1 MQAQQAPQSRVRI
14 NVPPGV
20 GPGQA
25 FSVRVNGQMLTVKC
39 PPGVQPGQQI
49 HFQVQ
54 PAIASQVQ

>member
-1 MQAQQAPQSRVRI
+1 MRI

-49 HFQVQ
+49 QVQ
-54 PAIASQVQ
+54 VPAAIAAQVQ